1 MVTPSGISQDPPS
14 NVTSSAQCLSPVLYS
29 GSVCR
34 NEILLARE
42 CLSPQLQ
49 TPDAIF
55 VATDASEQAQQFI
68 NGLRLISSPEC
79 MEAAVPFLCLSLFG
93 VCDGNGSQ
101 LLLTEKECL
110 EISTGVCK
118 REFQLASTF
127 GMELLDC
134 STFPSVEFVPS
145 CSNLSQEY
153 TASNE
158 SGKMNNREQAGM

>member
-1 MVTPSGISQDPPS
+1 MT
-14 NVTSSAQCLSPVLYS
+14 NSAQCSSPVLYS

-42 CLSPQLQ
+42 CLPAQLQ
-49 TPDAIF
+49 IPDAIF

-93 VCDGNGSQ
+93 VCDGNGGQ
-101 LLLTEKECL
+101 IFPTEKECL

-118 REFQLASTF
+118 REFELASTF
-127 GMELLDC
+127 GLELLDC
-134 STFPSVEFVPS
+134 SGFPEESP
-145 CSNLSQEY
+145 CSNSSEEY
-153 TASNE
+153 LYDFEDNL
-158 SGKMNNREQAGM
+158 GKDF